1 MCGKSVQNAQMTQD
15 RVGGIAWKTVRYEGK
30 NTGKTERF
38 SGGFTGKT
46 DFLAVATFRQTWY
59 NAGKERGERMRD
71 FPVFTTEYGVAS
83 LILKEVPYRQ
93 EAYIIIQS
101 TEQPEELLKECVSF
115 CRMVGAVKIYARGH
129 EFVESYPVHCDIL
142 QMRGSV
148 DVNEDNVENLWPVT
162 EETIG
167 SWRQYLN
174 ARLRS
179 IDNAGTLEKN
189 GENEI
194 LELGGA
200 YFVHRDGKLLGAGW
214 LVEEELKL
222 IAAEP
227 GSGHKVFHT
236 LLSVTHPEQLELQV
250 ASTNL
255 RAIRFYEKMGM
266 IKTAALRR
274 WYRIL

>member
-1 MCGKSVQNAQMTQD
+1 MQN
-15 RVGGIAWKTVRYEGK
+15 
-30 NTGKTERF
+30 
-38 SGGFTGKT
+38 
-46 DFLAVATFRQTWY
+46 
-59 NAGKERGERMRD
+59 
-71 FPVFTTEYGVAS
+71 FPMFTTEFGVAS

-115 CRMVGAVKIYARGH
+115 CRMVGAEKIYARGH
-129 EFVESYPVHCDIL
+129 EITENYPIHCDIL
-142 QMRGSV
+142 EMRGSV
-148 DVNEDNVENLWPVT
+148 EVNEDNVVNLWPVT

-174 ARLRS
+174 ERLRP
-179 IDNAGTLEKN
+179 IDNAGTLEKA
-189 GENEI
+189 GEKEI

-200 YFVHRDGKLLGAGW
+200 YFVHKDGKLLGAGW
-214 LVEEELKL
+214 LVGEELKL

-227 GSGHKVFHT
+227 GSGDRVFHS
-236 LLSVTHPEQLELQV
+236 LLSVTQPERLELQV
-250 ASTNL
+250 ASTNT

-274 WYRIL
+274 WYRVL